1 MRGPRRPAAGV
12 AAPDFPTVRVA
23 GRPAWRAWL
32 ASHHESSPGA
42 WLVWRQVRGGARA
55 LSLDDAVEEALCYGW
70 IDSRLRHLDTGE
82 TVLRFTPRRPG
93 GTWSPRNKARV
104 RSLIKRGL
112 MTAAGLRVVEAARRD
127 GSWTA
132 LENVERLRVPAD
144 LAQAL
149 AAHPAAAR
157 NFAALAPSTMK
168 MALWWVV
175 STRVPATRNRRIAE
189 TVSWAGGAAFVTGPT
204 PWRSSPGR
212 PASSGPARPPRPS
225 PRRSAVRPAG
235 PARGGA
241 R

>member
-1 MRGPRRPAAGV
+1 MKQPRRPATGV

-23 GRPAWRAWL
+23 GRSAWRAWL
-32 ASHHESSPGA
+32 ASHQDSSPGA
-42 WLVWRQVRGGARA
+42 WLVWRQERGGVQA

-82 TVLRFTPRRPG
+82 TVLRFTPRRPT

-112 MTAAGLRVVEAARRD
+112 MTASGLRVVEAAKRD
-127 GSWTA
+127 GSWKT
-132 LENVERLRVPAD
+132 LDEVEYLRVPKD

-157 NFAALAPSTMK
+157 NFAGLAPSTRK
-168 MALWWVV
+168 VALWWVV
-175 STRVPATRNRRIAE
+175 STRVPATRNRRIAD
-189 TVSWAGGAAFVTGPT
+189 TVRWAGGTGFATGWT
-204 PWRSSPGR
+204 PWRSWVGPV
-212 PASSGPARPPRPS
+212 AASGPAPRLRPS
-225 PRRSAVRPAG
+225 PRRSAAPPAG
-235 PARGGA
+235 RARRVA